1 MRKQVRL
8 RVQKIT
14 AKTPHLNHQKPPQPL
29 GNKEELLLLNL
40 LDWEVLLLDFLL
52 VLLISLL

>member
-14 AKTPHLNHQKPPQPL
+14 AKTPHLNHQKPPQPP
-29 GNKEELLLLNL
+29 GNKEELLLNL
-40 LDWEVLLLDFLL
+40 QDWEVLLLDFLL
-52 VLLISLL
+52 ILLISLL